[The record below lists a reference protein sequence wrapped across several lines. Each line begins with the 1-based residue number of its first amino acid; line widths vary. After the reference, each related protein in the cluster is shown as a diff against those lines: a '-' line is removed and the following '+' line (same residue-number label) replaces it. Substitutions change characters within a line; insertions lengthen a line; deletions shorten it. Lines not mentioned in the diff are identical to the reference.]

1 MPATAE
7 YTVPTLLQPARL
19 GPVALRN
26 RIIMAPMTTR
36 HADAEGFV
44 TADTIAYF
52 QARAR
57 GGVGLVTVEM
67 AAPEKVGKH
76 RNNEL
81 GLYDDR
87 FLPGLT
93 ELVAA
98 IHAEGAKASIQIG
111 HGGGHT
117 RSDICGEEPIAP
129 SALPHSVHEGHTE
142 IIVPQ
147 AMTLERIRQTQTS
160 FVEAA
165 LRARKAGFDAVEIHA
180 AHGYLISQFMAP
192 GENIREDGY
201 GGPLENRAR
210 FAIEIMAM
218 TKAAVPDLAVT
229 FRMNGDDFFPGGI
242 GIKDAVEIAV
252 WAAGQGADAI
262 HVTGGH
268 YRSLPT
274 AAVMIPPM
282 ATGPTPFL
290 AFAKAIKERVSMP
303 VITVGRYG
311 DPKDAMAVIDNGF
324 ADFVALGR
332 PLLADADWVNKAGRN
347 EQVRLCLACNSCV
360 DGMRDGK
367 KLHCLVNPV
376 TGRERDFAQRH
387 PARSGQS
394 IAVIGGGP
402 AGLNYAL
409 LAAKTN
415 SVTLFEK
422 NDQLGGGFVWAGLAP
437 KFQTVEARPEPL
449 LNHIE
454 GLKTA
459 LLAAGV
465 TIRTGCD
472 PLAKPSLLLAF
483 DHVVVATGAGYRFGL
498 GWLIEYA
505 LQAGSLKQGWLKRLA
520 SSEWIRQ
527 AFYYNWREGRGK
539 DHDTRLGAHPSVEV
553 LGDARQAGKSEQ
565 AILAAYDAALKA

>member
-1 MPATAE
+1 MPAIADNPL
-7 YTVPTLLQPARL
+7 PTLLQPARL
-19 GPVALRN
+19 GPIQLRN
-26 RIIMAPMTTR
+26 RVIMAPMTTR

-44 TADTIAYF
+44 TPETIAYF

-93 ELVAA
+93 ELVSA
-98 IHAEGAKASIQIG
+98 IHEEGARASIQIG

-117 RSDICGEEPIAP
+117 RLDICGEEPIAP
-129 SALPHSVHEGHTE
+129 SALPHSVHEGYTE

-147 AMTLERIRQTQTS
+147 AMTEERIRRTQAS

-192 GENIREDGY
+192 GENIRQDNY
-201 GGPLENRAR
+201 GGSLENRAR

-218 TKAAVPDLAVT
+218 TKAAVPDMAVT

-242 GIKDAVEIAV
+242 GIEDAADIAV
-252 WAAGQGADAI
+252 WAAQQGADAI

-274 AAVMIPPM
+274 AAIMIPPM
-282 ATGPTPFL
+282 ATDPMPFL
-290 AFAKAIKERVSMP
+290 AFARAIKQRVNVP

-311 DPKDAMAVIDNGF
+311 DPNDAIAVIDNGF

-332 PLLADADWVNKAGRN
+332 PLLADADWVNKASRK
-347 EQVRLCLACNSCV
+347 EQVRLCLTCNSCV

-376 TGRERDFAQRH
+376 TGRERDFAQRQ

-394 IAVIGGGP
+394 IAVIGAGP

-409 LAAKTN
+409 LAAQTN
-415 SVTLFEK
+415 DVTLFEK
-422 NDQLGGGFVWAGLAP
+422 NEHVGGGFLWAGLAS
-437 KFQTVEARPEPL
+437 KFQAVEARPKPL
-449 LNHIE
+449 LDHIE

-459 LLAAGV
+459 VLAAGV
-465 TIRTGCD
+465 TIKTGCD
-472 PLAKPSLLLAF
+472 PLAKPACLLPF
-483 DHVVVATGAGYRFGL
+483 DHVVIATGARYRLGFG
-498 GWLIEYA
+498 WIIEYV
-505 LQAGSLKQGWLKRLA
+505 LKAGWLKQGWLKTLA
-520 SSEWIRQ
+520 GSEWIRQ
-527 AFYYNWREGRGK
+527 AFYYDWREGRGA
-539 DHDTRLGAHPSVEV
+539 DHDARLSAHPSVEV